1 MRQGNKRQVSVYLE
15 SDKLDLF
22 QRKYPYI
29 MAKFI
34 RNCIKIA
41 IQDEDFAFKVF
52 NWSEKQ

>member
-1 MRQGNKRQVSVYLE
+1 MRQGKKRQVSVYLE

-52 NWSEKQ
+52 NWKEN